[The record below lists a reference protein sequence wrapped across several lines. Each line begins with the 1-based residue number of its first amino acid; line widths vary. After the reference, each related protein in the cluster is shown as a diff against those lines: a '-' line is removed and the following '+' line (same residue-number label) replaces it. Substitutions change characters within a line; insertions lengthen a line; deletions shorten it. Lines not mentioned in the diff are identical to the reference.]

1 MDDHVVFLEPGD
13 FAGIPWNGAAGEDQ
27 AACLFLLGQG
37 EFGIAPHRH
46 LAFDEVRLAGT
57 AIAGLAAERVGEA
70 GIQRRLQDGGAGG
83 HVDGAVGLGDADFE
97 AHRVLRAR
105 ICLLPK
111 QSPFT
116 TGVMGRPLAKSLA
129 ETSTTSS
136 KVLDRG
142 ILPTL
147 LGYMLRRAQSAVFAD
162 FAATFQGAGASLTP
176 GEFGLLVLVARN
188 TGLSQMALARALGID
203 RSTLVPILDRLQA
216 RDLLVRRRSPTD
228 GRTHALELTPAGA
241 KELARFTT
249 LVRVHEKRIAS
260 RLSTA
265 ETQMLI
271 GLLEKVRAGA
281 RSL

>member
-1 MDDHVVFLEPGD
+1 
-13 FAGIPWNGAAGEDQ
+13 
-27 AACLFLLGQG
+27 
-37 EFGIAPHRH
+37 
-46 LAFDEVRLAGT
+46 
-57 AIAGLAAERVGEA
+57 
-70 GIQRRLQDGGAGG
+70 
-83 HVDGAVGLGDADFE
+83 
-97 AHRVLRAR
+97 
-105 ICLLPK
+105 
-111 QSPFT
+111 
-116 TGVMGRPLAKSLA
+116 MGRPLAKSLA
-129 ETSTTSS
+129 GTSTTSS